1 MTGDPVAALTAAR
14 AQTLAALGPL
24 AQAQLDFSP
33 GPRRWSVGEVA
44 DHLLLAEGLY
54 RDEIGR
60 LIALARAG
68 ERPYL
73 KRSFADINVSPFYLP
88 TPVLSMLE
96 VPFGLMSRVIPDT
109 VRSFITEFPLL
120 PARNPGLATP
130 RHGRR
135 AADLRADLAR
145 SIADTRA
152 LIAANMDLDMTRMI
166 SEHPLTGASN
176 VPAILRFLSEHE
188 RRHQGQMEKVRSDS
202 RFPRA

>member
-1 MTGDPVAALTAAR
+1 MTDDPAAALTAAR
-14 AQTLAALGPL
+14 AQTLAALAPL
-24 AQAQLDFSP
+24 SQAQLDFSP
-33 GPRRWSVGEVA
+33 AARRWSIGEVA
-44 DHLLLAEGLY
+44 DHLRLAEGLY

-96 VPFGLMSRVIPDT
+96 VPFGFMSRVIPDQ
-109 VRSFITEFPLL
+109 VRSFVTEFPLL
-120 PARNPGLATP
+120 PTRNPGLATP
-130 RHGRR
+130 RPGRP
-135 AADLRADLAR
+135 AAALRADLAR

-152 LIAANMDLDMTRMI
+152 LVAESSDLDLTTMI

-202 RFPRA
+202 GFPRA